1 MNFKKILSTFLLTTV
16 AATGVFSG
24 ATNSI
29 KASAKSVSASA
40 PLYTF
45 SVISDTHIGYDDYSA
60 IKNTSTA
67 LNSIK
72 NCFPNDRC
80 IVINGDVVDNYLDSS
95 YQDLANV
102 VNCVNTNTAHPSYN
116 PSSISGSRA
125 KLPYIY
131 FNMGNHESR
140 ENAHWSS
147 DQSKYDWSLSQF
159 CTYTRSIQ
167 TKLTP
172 NGVSYGDRDRDKA
185 YDVQYVNNSTLFF
198 LGTDDVNH
206 GDCAY
211 LNPDYQLNYLKTKI
225 NNKPLFLFCH
235 QPIYNTVYGS
245 DANNCIYNSNDLTD
259 IISSHSNVVM
269 FTSHTHNNYTKS
281 KGFSENFATVGESS
295 VFATSS
301 ILEGPQG
308 CHVKVYSNKVVV
320 EAVSYTSGNTYSVI
334 ASKTVYL

>member
-1 MNFKKILSTFLLTTV
+1 MRLKSILTALLVTSITTATLLTGSKTH
-16 AATGVFSG
+16 
-24 ATNSI
+24 
-29 KASAKSVSASA
+29 VSASVKA
-40 PLYTF
+40 KVATTPLYTF
-45 SVISDTHIGYDDYSA
+45 SVISDTHLGSGYTA

-72 NCFPNDRC
+72 NNFSDRC

-95 YQDLANV
+95 YQDLTNV
-102 VNCVNTNTAHPSYN
+102 VNYVNTNTANPSYN
-116 PSSISGSRA
+116 PSSISGKTS

-131 FNMGNHESR
+131 FNFGNHEFR
-140 ENAHWSS
+140 ENATWSS

-172 NGVSYGDRDRDKA
+172 NGVSYTDRDRDKS
-185 YDVQYVNNSTLFF
+185 YDVQYVNNATLFF
-198 LGTDDVNH
+198 LGSDNVNY

-211 LNPDYQLNYLKTKI
+211 LDPNYQLSYLQTKI

-245 DANNCIYNSNDLTD
+245 DANNCIYNSSDLTN
-259 IISSHSNVVM
+259 IIGSHSNAIM
-269 FTSHTHNNYTKS
+269 FTSHTHNSFTS
-281 KGFSENFATVGESS
+281 TSGFSQNFAKVGQSS

-301 ILEGPQG
+301 VVEGPQG
-308 CHVKVYSNKVVV
+308 LHVKVYSDRVVV
-320 EAVSYTSGNTYSVI
+320 DAVSYTSGSSYSVI